1 MSGKFKD
8 DPSDVAS
15 SMSSNV
21 SKGSSVCSNLS
32 SALLVG
38 EIHASF
44 SLVES
49 EKTGNNS
56 TNHQKNMHLAY
67 KPVPDDYLRWKLY
80 PSKGSYYKSYHVVAK
95 GKNRSPKNIGLV
107 HSKYWLF
114 FGDVPSTS
122 SYKILQWARKF

>member
-21 SKGSSVCSNLS
+21 SKGSNLS

-95 GKNRSPKNIGLV
+95 GKNEAPKI
-107 HSKYWLF
+107 
-114 FGDVPSTS
+114 
-122 SYKILQWARKF
+122 